1 MSDNIMVRERADVGS
16 YEDIVAAAERTTGM
30 SDFGGTA
37 HEEGLRV
44 LVEDLASPE
53 AGLTPRGNYFQRSEV
68 KSALVGVLLT
78 QAQFAAH
85 PEHRDV
91 RIERPVFLMG
101 LPRTGTT
108 ALHRYLHADPATQGL
123 EMWLTQYPQPR
134 PPRETWEQDPIF
146 NAMQQA
152 FTAHH
157 VESPDFMGIHYMDA
171 TTVEECWRLLR
182 QTGKSNSYESLA
194 NLPRY
199 SQWLQGQD
207 WTDAYARHK
216 QNLQL
221 VGLNDPDKR
230 WILKNPSHMTALD
243 ALMTVYPDA
252 LVVYTHR
259 DPVTCIASSAS
270 LSAETTAGHSET
282 YVGGVI
288 GHTQLDLWSRAFHA
302 FHDARPKYDQAQF
315 ADVAFADLRKDPLGV
330 TRGDLR
336 AVRARLDAGGGGRD
350 HRGRPGV
357 EVGPRGAEARLLA
370 QGLRAHRAT
379 GEGGLRPMT
388 TAGVSRRAQNALLN
402 HRPPWLRESRSDR
415 LRRAGVRDVG
425 AGGRRRP
432 RRVPE
437 SAAPPRC
444 SPRAWCCSWRPRD
457 GSTSTTRCSPWLPGL
472 LPASYPTVT
481 VGQLL
486 DHTSGLPES
495 TEDAGTTTRR
505 GWCGTGSTGTRRGR
519 GARRPPGSRW
529 RSRPAQAGVQRRQ
542 LLPRRPG
549 RRAGTGHSY
558 AHELRTRLLEPLR
571 LDDTYLPGRGQVR
584 LRGPHTHGYVRVDDR
599 LVDVTEQSAY
609 AWAEGGMVSTTR
621 DLGGSSAR

>member
-1 MSDNIMVRERADVGS
+1 MSDNIMARERPDVGS
-16 YEDIVAAAERTTGM
+16 YEDIAAAAVRTTGM

-44 LVEDLASPE
+44 LVEDLASPD

-91 RIERPVFLMG
+91 AIERPVFLMG

-157 VESPDFMGIHYMDA
+157 VESPDYMGIHYMDA

-194 NLPRY
+194 NVPRY

-221 VGLNDPDKR
+221 VGLNDTDKR

-243 ALMTVYPDA
+243 ALMAVYPDA

-259 DPVTCIASSAS
+259 EPVTCIASSCS
-270 LSAETTAGHSET
+270 LSAETTVGHSET
-282 YVGGVI
+282 FVGGVI
-288 GHTQLDLWSRAFHA
+288 GHTQLDLWSRSFHA
-302 FHDARPKYDQAQF
+302 FWDARPKYDQAQF
-315 ADVAFADLRKDPLGV
+315 ADVAFKDLRDDPIGV
-330 TRGDLR
+330 TRGIYEQFG
-336 AVRARLDAGGGGRD
+336 LDWT
-350 HRGRPGV
+350 P
-357 EVGPRGAEARLLA
+357 EVQAAIEEVDREAKS
-370 QGLRAHRAT
+370 GH
-379 GEGGLRPMT
+379 
-388 TAGVSRRAQNALLN
+388 
-402 HRPPWLRESRSDR
+402 
-415 LRRAGVRDVG
+415 
-425 AGGRRRP
+425 
-432 RRVPE
+432 
-437 SAAPPRC
+437 AAPK
-444 SPRAWCCSWRPRD
+444 
-457 GSTSTTRCSPWLPGL
+457 
-472 LPASYPTVT
+472 
-481 VGQLL
+481 
-486 DHTSGLPES
+486 
-495 TEDAGTTTRR
+495 
-505 GWCGTGSTGTRRGR
+505 
-519 GARRPPGSRW
+519 
-529 RSRPAQAGVQRRQ
+529 
-542 LLPRRPG
+542 
-549 RRAGTGHSY
+549 HSY
-558 AHELRTRLLEPLR
+558 SLEDYGLTER
-571 LDDTYLPGRGQVR
+571 QV
-584 LRGPHTHGYVRVDDR
+584 LAAFDR
-599 LVDVTEQSAY
+599 
-609 AWAEGGMVSTTR
+609 
-621 DLGGSSAR
+621 

>member
-1 MSDNIMVRERADVGS
+1 MSDNIMVRERPDVGS
-16 YEDIVAAAERTTGM
+16 YEDIAAAAVRTTGM

-78 QAQFAAH
+78 QAQFEAH

-91 RIERPVFLMG
+91 PIERPVFLMG

-108 ALHRYLHADPATQGL
+108 ALHRYLHADPGTQGL

-157 VESPDFMGIHYMDA
+157 VESPDYMGIHYMDA

-194 NLPRY
+194 NIPRY
-199 SQWLQGQD
+199 TDWLQAQD

-221 VGLNDPDKR
+221 VGLNDTDKR

-252 LVVYTHR
+252 LIVYTHR

-270 LSAETTAGHSET
+270 LSAETTIGHSET
-282 YVGGVI
+282 YIGGVI
-288 GHTQLDLWSRAFHA
+288 GHTQLSLWSRAFHA
-302 FHDARPKYDQAQF
+302 FHDARPKYNQAQF

-330 TRGDLR
+330 TRGIYEQFG
-336 AVRARLDAGGGGRD
+336 LDWT
-350 HRGRPGV
+350 PEV
-357 EVGPRGAEARLLA
+357 EAAIV
-370 QGLRAHRAT
+370 
-379 GEGGLRPMT
+379 
-388 TAGVSRRAQNALLN
+388 ALDEEQKSG
-402 HRPPWLRESRSDR
+402 H
-415 LRRAGVRDVG
+415 
-425 AGGRRRP
+425 
-432 RRVPE
+432 
-437 SAAPPRC
+437 AAPK
-444 SPRAWCCSWRPRD
+444 
-457 GSTSTTRCSPWLPGL
+457 
-472 LPASYPTVT
+472 
-481 VGQLL
+481 
-486 DHTSGLPES
+486 
-495 TEDAGTTTRR
+495 
-505 GWCGTGSTGTRRGR
+505 
-519 GARRPPGSRW
+519 
-529 RSRPAQAGVQRRQ
+529 
-542 LLPRRPG
+542 
-549 RRAGTGHSY
+549 HSY
-558 AHELRTRLLEPLR
+558 NLKDYGLSEQ
-571 LDDTYLPGRGQVR
+571 QV
-584 LRGPHTHGYVRVDDR
+584 LAAFDR
-599 LVDVTEQSAY
+599 
-609 AWAEGGMVSTTR
+609 
-621 DLGGSSAR
+621 